1 MAQLPKVPLKN
12 LQIIPEISPR
22 DTSLAGTK
30 AASGVQATARQKQ
43 FEAMVHGIRLWDDK
57 EGKVGS
63 VKGFGGLIVAE
74 PPADLPV
81 KYRRNLKAG
90 QLIVVD
96 GVQRYRALL
105 ETKGEDCEVAVKPVT
120 VQSMTDLRRLA
131 FEYNFQPRYHLP
143 LTQEEIWAH
152 YLRDELGGHHRGLTR
167 KAIGQKFGGWIKDD
181 YLKTWGKVAA
191 QVRSF
196 LRLDDKHEAEIKQGL
211 KSLVNSSLSAIEPP
225 QFDVTGYPDK
235 LQLRVA
241 IDIAE
246 NGLPDP
252 DDEIA
257 RWDKREASRLNWENS
272 RKAKAI
278 DALRELG
285 FDDPYLVRS
294 LAEML
299 EAKKEPTVG
308 RKAVTRDSPPDDF
321 LDDDEA

>member
-1 MAQLPKVPLKN
+1 MAQLPKVPLKK

-22 DTSLAGTK
+22 DRSLAGTK
-30 AASGVQATARQKQ
+30 AASSVQATALTKH
-43 FEAMVHGIRLWDDK
+43 FEAMVHGIKLWDDK

-74 PPADLPV
+74 PTSDLPA
-81 KYRRNLKAG
+81 KYRQK
-90 QLIVVD
+90 QYIVVD

-105 ETKGEDCEVAVKPVT
+105 ETKGEDFEVAVKPVT
-120 VQSMTDLRRLA
+120 AQSMTDLRRLA
-131 FEYNFQPRYHLP
+131 FEYNFQLRYHLP

-196 LRLDDKHEAEIKQGL
+196 LRLDGKPEAAIKQEL
-211 KSLVNSSLSAIEPP
+211 ETLVNSSLSEREQP
-225 QFDVTGYPDK
+225 QFDVIGYPDK
-235 LQLRVA
+235 LQLRDA

-257 RWDKREASRLNWENS
+257 KREKREASRLNWENS
-272 RKAKAI
+272 LKAKAI

-285 FDDPYLVRS
+285 FDEPDRIRS
-294 LAEML
+294 LAKLL
-299 EAKKEPTVG
+299 EAKKEPIAD
-308 RKAVTRDSPPDDF
+308 RKAVILAERPDDF
-321 LDDDEA
+321 LDDA